1 MAERQHQPQRV
12 VRVRMQEMV
21 ADNGQIVQVVHPIEP
36 HEVDGV
42 ERQHLEVEA
51 RHPGASEKRHG
62 RPAHVRNGRTHGD
75 GRVLGHV
82 ANLPHGAHDARDVR
96 ARVRCHAAAQLHG
109 AHQAIVELPRVR
121 LDLGHQRVGVA
132 RHARAIPPEDH
143 ALAAKRAI
151 VHAKRD
157 GHLNDRI
164 AFLCHDRCSFF
175 CSRGAAAT

>member
-1 MAERQHQPQRV
+1 MDERMAT
-12 VRVRMQEMV
+12 
-21 ADNGQIVQVVHPIEP
+21 
-36 HEVDGV
+36 
-42 ERQHLEVEA
+42 
-51 RHPGASEKRHG
+51 GASS
-62 RPAHVRNGRTHGD
+62 ATSQTCRT
-75 GRVLGHV
+75 
-82 ANLPHGAHDARDVR
+82 ARTMR
-96 ARVRCHAAAQLHG
+96 AMSAPRSSHAAAQLHG